1 MKLGIPY
8 TTCCEVLKGESLLG
22 AHTEIVDRIAFDSRR
37 FVDGAGT
44 AFFALKGQF
53 RNGHE
58 YLAAAYEKGVRIF
71 VVSETVEMNDFP
83 HAHFVKVEDTLQALQ
98 ALATYHRRQ
107 FTYPVLAITGSAGK
121 TTVKEWIHHLLSPSL
136 RIIRSPKSYNSQLGV
151 ALSLLELH
159 ADCDLALIEAGISMP
174 GEMSRLAEMIQPT
187 HGVFTSF
194 GRAHEENFTTTE
206 AHLNEKL
213 TLFSACQRTFLPE
226 TIRLELVD
234 LTFIHGEVLTA
245 QTYKKELAALPWS
258 DPVAQTNATVALGVS
273 KAFTSDFSAL
283 AQRISTL
290 PRLAMRMEIFDG
302 INDNTVINDTYNLD
316 LDALTHSLDY
326 QLRIAGDRQ
335 RVVIVGLDEDNAF
348 RKNDVI
354 KAIEAYAPDHFV
366 VLKKDEALH
375 ETYANAV
382 ILIKGTRQADMQR
395 LAKQF
400 RLRNH
405 KTFVEIDLS
414 AVRHNVMQYKSMLH
428 PDTKVLAMVKAQ
440 SYGSGVEKMAAFLEQ
455 QGINA
460 LGVAYA
466 DEGVELRKQGITLP
480 ILVMNAEE
488 EGFDDCIQFQL
499 EPAVYSFHQLDTFI
513 RTLIDHGCS
522 DYPIHIKIDTGMKRL
537 GFELGEIE
545 SLCAQLS
552 AQPEVHVKSVY
563 SHLADA
569 DNRRDKRFTEHQI
582 KHFHQASQLLARHLN
597 YHFDRHILNSEGAA
611 NFPNAQ
617 FEMVRLGIGMYG
629 ISGNSTFAKKLQPA
643 IRWCSAISQVKQI
656 HKGESVGYSRS
667 FIATEPM
674 SIAVIPVGY
683 ADGFRRSL
691 GNGKGGVYIHETYC
705 PTVGRVCMDM
715 IMVDVSGLHVKEGDL
730 VEIIGKKQNIVQF
743 ASAME
748 TIPYEVMTSIS
759 KRVHRVYLD

>member
-8 TTCCEVLKGESLLG
+8 TTFCEVLKGESLLG

-58 YLAAAYEKGVRIF
+58 YLSAAYDKGVRIF
-71 VVSETVEMNDFP
+71 VVSETVNTNDFP
-83 HAHFVKVEDTLQALQ
+83 HAQFVKVEDTLHALQ
-98 ALATYHRRQ
+98 ALAAYHRRK

-121 TTVKEWIHHLLSPSL
+121 TTVKEWIHHLLSPSI

-159 ADCDLALIEAGISMP
+159 ADCDLALIEAGISQA

-194 GRAHEENFTTTE
+194 GRAHEENFTTSE

-213 TLFSACQRTFLPE
+213 TLFSACQRTFIPE
-226 TIRLELVD
+226 TIRLELAD
-234 LTFIHGEVLTA
+234 LTSIHGEVLSV
-245 QTYKKELAALPWS
+245 QSFKKELSALPWS
-258 DPVAQTNATVALGVS
+258 DVVAQTNALIALGVS

-348 RKNDVI
+348 RKSEVI
-354 KAIEAYAPDHFV
+354 KAIQAYAPDHFV

-375 ETYANAV
+375 ETYSNAV

-455 QGINA
+455 QGVNA

-488 EGFDDCIQFQL
+488 EGFDDCIQYQL
-499 EPAVYSFHQLDTFI
+499 EPAVYSFHQLDAFI
-513 RTLIDHGCS
+513 RTLIDHGRS

-537 GFELGEIE
+537 GFEVGEIE

-552 AQPEVHVKSVY
+552 AQPEVHVKTVY

-656 HKGESVGYSRS
+656 HKGESVGYSRT
-667 FIATEPM
+667 FIAIEPM

-691 GNGKGGVYIHETYC
+691 GNGKGGVYIHETFC

-743 ASAME
+743 AAAME

>member
-1 MKLGIPY
+1 LKLGIPY
-8 TTCCEVLKGESLLG
+8 TTFCEVLKGESLLG

-58 YLAAAYEKGVRIF
+58 YLAAAYDKGVRIF
-71 VVSETVEMNDFP
+71 VVSETIETNDFP

-98 ALATYHRRQ
+98 GLATYHRRK

-159 ADCDLALIEAGISMP
+159 ADCDLALIEAGISQP

-213 TLFSACQRTFLPE
+213 TLFSACHLTFIPE
-226 TIRLELVD
+226 TIRLELAD
-234 LTFIHGEVLTA
+234 LTSIHGEVLSV
-245 QTYKKELAALPWS
+245 QSFKKELAELPWS
-258 DPVAQTNATVALGVS
+258 DVVAQTNTLIALGVS

-283 AQRISTL
+283 VQRISSL

-326 QLRIAGDRQ
+326 QLRISGDRQ

-348 RKNDVI
+348 RKSEVI
-354 KAIEAYAPDHFV
+354 KAIQAYAPDHFV

-375 ETYANAV
+375 ETYSNAV

-455 QGINA
+455 QGVNA

-488 EGFDDCIQFQL
+488 EGFDDCIQYQL
-499 EPAVYSFHQLDTFI
+499 EPAVYSFHQLDAFI
-513 RTLIDHGCS
+513 RTLIDHGRS

-537 GFELGEIE
+537 GFEVGEIE
-545 SLCAQLS
+545 SLCAQLR

-643 IRWCSAISQVKQI
+643 LRWCSAISQVKQI

-667 FIATEPM
+667 FIATEPLT
-674 SIAVIPVGY
+674 IAVIPVGY

-691 GNGKGGVYIHETYC
+691 GNGKGGVYIHETFC

-743 ASAME
+743 AAAVE